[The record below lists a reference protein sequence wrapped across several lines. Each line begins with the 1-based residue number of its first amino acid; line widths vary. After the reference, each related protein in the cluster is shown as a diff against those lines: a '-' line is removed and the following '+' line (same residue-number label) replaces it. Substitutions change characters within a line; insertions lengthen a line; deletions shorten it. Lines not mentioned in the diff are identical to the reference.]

1 MFNIP
6 LNKNYILVEEI
17 ITKDK
22 FEKLFREQY
31 PKLCAFANT
40 FLKDIQ
46 ASEDVV
52 HDILFKLWENRKTL
66 QIDISIEAYLY
77 RAVRNKS
84 LNVIRHIEVK
94 EQYKTYNEEAIN
106 DASKNDSDTLES
118 SELDLKI
125 RESIDSMPEKRKE
138 IFQLSRFEGL
148 KYAEISKKLNISVK
162 TVENQM
168 SSALKYLRSE
178 LTGFFT
184 VLILF
189 FLKNF

>member
-1 MFNIP
+1 M
-6 LNKNYILVEEI
+6 VEEI

-52 HDILFKLWENRKTL
+52 HDILFKLWENRETI

-94 EQYKTYNEEAIN
+94 EQYKSYNEEAIN
-106 DASKNDSDTLES
+106 DASQHEVDTMES

-125 RESIDSMPEKRKE
+125 RESIDSLPEKRKE

-148 KYAEISKKLNISVK
+148 RYAEISKKLNISVK

-184 VLILF
+184 ILILF

>member
-1 MFNIP
+1 MKENI
-6 LNKNYILVEEI
+6 L
-17 ITKDK
+17 TKDQ
-22 FEKLFREQY
+22 FEQLFREQY

-52 HDILFKLWENRKTL
+52 HDILFKLWENRETIK
-66 QIDISIEAYLY
+66 IEISIEAYLY
-77 RAVRNKS
+77 RAVRNKA

-94 EQYKTYNEEAIN
+94 EQYKSHNEEMIN
-106 DASKNDSDTLES
+106 EASLQDSDSMES

-125 RESIDSMPEKRKE
+125 QESIESMPTKRKE
-138 IFQLSRFEGL
+138 IFKLSRFEGL
-148 KYAEISKKLNISVK
+148 KYADISKQLNISVK

-168 SSALKYLRSE
+168 SSALKYLRTE

-184 VLILF
+184 ILILF